1 MAIRVHRLTGQGTIY
16 MKIGCK
22 VYTTTTTTTYTY
34 TRHLVLFFAEN
45 DTY

>member
-22 VYTTTTTTTYTY
+22 DILL
-34 TRHLVLFFAEN
+34 RIRIRIRIP
-45 DTY
+45 DI

>member
-22 VYTTTTTTTYTY
+22 DIL
-34 TRHLVLFFAEN
+34 RIRIRIP
-45 DTY
+45 DI